1 LYFVTTAGISLVYRD
16 LNWRRSYRELVE
28 KNLSVVQVFLKVGVV
43 SLRVM
48 TLSFFF
54 QDHFEATET
63 YSSAIETPAATP
75 SKGERDGVHILNEK
89 LEIPNCAGLIERP
102 RLIEK
107 LERSLSKFAATLV
120 SGRAGTGKTSIA
132 AAYAR
137 TRKRAAWFTVES
149 SDVDWNVF
157 ASYLAASVLRSAGG
171 KKAAGDSQPVVTN
184 SSPAAMAMFL
194 HNIVSELE
202 TAEKDYR
209 PLVVLD
215 GIHHL
220 FEADWFVGFFNI
232 LQPSLSETA
241 DLLLLCRSKPPN
253 PLWRLRSKQQL
264 DVIDEKTLAFDR
276 DETMLLLKQVG
287 RSQAEAARL
296 QAETFGRVSKLLPF
310 INDGKPSRSRP

>member
-1 LYFVTTAGISLVYRD
+1 
-16 LNWRRSYRELVE
+16 
-28 KNLSVVQVFLKVGVV
+28 
-43 SLRVM
+43 M
-48 TLSFFF
+48 SFIL
-54 QDHFEATET
+54 QDHFDSTERYSLATRT
-63 YSSAIETPAATP
+63 TAATP

-89 LEIPNCAGLIERP
+89 LEIPQCAGLIERP

-107 LERSLSKFAATLV
+107 LERSLGQFAATLV

-149 SDVDWNVF
+149 SDIDWNVF
-157 ASYLAASVLRSAGG
+157 ASYLAASVHRVAES
-171 KKAAGDSQPVVTN
+171 KKAVGDSLHAVTN
-184 SSPAAMAMFL
+184 SSPAAMEIFL
-194 HNIVSELE
+194 YVIASVLE
-202 TAEKDYR
+202 TDEKDHR
-209 PLVVLD
+209 PLLVLD

-220 FEADWFVGFFNI
+220 FDADWFGGFFNI

-276 DETMLLLKQVG
+276 DETILLLKQVG
-287 RSQAEAARL
+287 RSQAEAARIH
-296 QAETFGRVSKLLPF
+296 AETFGRVSKLLPF
-310 INDGKPSRSRP
+310 ISGGKPSLASKSNYR